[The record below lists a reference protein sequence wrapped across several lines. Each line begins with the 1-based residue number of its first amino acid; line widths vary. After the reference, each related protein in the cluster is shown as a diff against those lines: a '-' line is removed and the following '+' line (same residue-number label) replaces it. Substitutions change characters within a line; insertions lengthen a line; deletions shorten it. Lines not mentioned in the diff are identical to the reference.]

1 MNSFSW
7 QFDKL
12 RKDLDSD
19 NVMYRRMI
27 FVAVLA
33 VILWLGV
40 AWFSDFGVL
49 GWATSGVVVLFISFL
64 NLGMA
69 LYFLRFNRSDF
80 ELAETTQYIV
90 EEAPNGLRL
99 NNTLIDY
106 SRMVKIIESEF
117 KNVNPLNSQEMIDEG
132 RFLFFVLQDSGI
144 DSYSGAVKALK
155 TEDITVVRIPLSYI
169 VEADNCVEFV
179 RDKAAEHGVEYI
191 YENTAIGLERTLM
204 KCRQKSKLDAS
215 SKECQKSSLESF

>member
-12 RKDLDSD
+12 RKDLDND
-19 NVMYRRMI
+19 DVTYRRMI

-33 VILWLGV
+33 VILWFGV

-49 GWATSGVVVLFISFL
+49 GWTVSGAVVLSISFL

-69 LYFLRFNRSDF
+69 LYSLRFNRSDF
-80 ELAETTQYIV
+80 EFAETTQYII
-90 EEAPNGLRL
+90 EEATNGLRL
-99 NNTLIDY
+99 NNTLVNY
-106 SRMVKIIESEF
+106 SRMVKIVESEF
-117 KNVNPLNSQEMIDEG
+117 KNVNPFSSQEMIDEG

-144 DSYSGAVKALK
+144 SSYSGAVKAVK
-155 TEDITVVRIPLSYI
+155 TEEITVVRIPLSYI
-169 VEADNCVEFV
+169 VEADDCVGFV

-191 YENTAIGLERTLM
+191 YENTAIGLERRLV
-204 KCRQKSKLDAS
+204 KCRQESKLDAS

>member
-19 NVMYRRMI
+19 NVIYRRMI
-27 FVAVLA
+27 LFAALA
-33 VILWLGV
+33 VFLWLGV
-40 AWFSDFGVL
+40 AWFSDFGML
-49 GWATSGVVVLFISFL
+49 GWTTSGMVVLFIASL

-69 LYFLRFNRSDF
+69 LYSLRFNRSDL
-80 ELAETTQYIV
+80 ELAETAQYIV
-90 EEAPNGLRL
+90 EEVPNGLRL
-99 NNTLIDY
+99 NNTLVNY
-106 SRMVKIIESEF
+106 SHMVKIIESEF
-117 KNVNPLNSQEMIDEG
+117 KNVSPLNSQEMIDEG
-132 RFLFFVLQDSGI
+132 RFLFFVLQSSGI
-144 DSYSGAVKALK
+144 DSYSGAIKSLK

-179 RDKAAEHGVEYI
+179 RDKAAKHGVEYI
-191 YENTAIGLERTLM
+191 YENTAIGLERRLM
-204 KCRQKSKLDAS
+204 KYRQESKLDAS

>member
-12 RKDLDSD
+12 RKDLNNDD
-19 NVMYRRMI
+19 VTYRRMI

-33 VILWLGV
+33 VILWFGV

-69 LYFLRFNRSDF
+69 LYSLRFNRSDF
-80 ELAETTQYIV
+80 ELAETAQYIV

-99 NNTLIDY
+99 NNTLVDY
-106 SRMVKIIESEF
+106 SHMVKIVESEF
-117 KNVNPLNSQEMIDEG
+117 KNVSPLNSQEMIDEG
-132 RFLFFVLQDSGI
+132 KFLFFILQGSGI

-155 TEDITVVRIPLSYI
+155 TEEITVVRIPLSYI
-169 VEADNCVEFV
+169 VEADDCVGFV

-191 YENTAIGLERTLM
+191 YENTAIGLQRRLM
-204 KCRQKSKLDAS
+204 KCRQESKLDAS
-215 SKECQKSSLESF
+215 SKECHKSSLENF